1 MADKKISFD
10 KLGKALSSTGTYV
23 ANNKKP
29 LLYVGGAIAIV
40 VIGYAVVKR
49 IKGGI
54 AGEKIIGGKFV
65 DQEVDLNKTSIN
77 LTTAK
82 NYAENLFEAFN
93 YTWGTDKSTIN
104 SIFSKINSEDF
115 KMIYNAFGKRSYSS
129 LNGGS
134 PSGKWWSPDT
144 LVGSVKLDLI
154 QWINNELEWGDSA
167 LREKIRKV
175 VEPAGFIIEK

>member
-54 AGEKIIGGKFV
+54 AGEKIKGGKWNSQMV
-65 DQEVDLNKTSIN
+65 DKSKTSI
-77 LTTAK
+77 TEATAS
-82 NYAENLFEAFN
+82 NYAEQLFKAFN
-93 YTWGTDKSTIN
+93 YTYGTDKAIID

-115 KMIYNAFGKRSYSS
+115 KLIYNAYGTRSYSS
-129 LNGGS
+129 LFGIGGT
-134 PSGKWWSPDT
+134 PSAVERLAGTYSNI
-144 LVGSVKLDLI
+144 DLI
-154 QWINNELEWGDSA
+154 QWINNELEFGDGA
-167 LREKIRKV
+167 LKTKIKKV
-175 VEPAGFIIEK
+175 VEPAGFTIGN